1 MVKDA
6 AEWNEEDLIAVGRV
20 DALGKL
26 EAYIYDAKTALKD
39 KVIALTLARVLAL
52 ALALAPALALALALA
67 LAPARARA
75 RARAR
80 ALTLSLTP
88 TPDPTP
94 APYPCPSPLPLPL
107 PLPRPCAGA
116 WRRTTSWRCRRSSR
130 RPTGG
135 PRTVVL
141 LWHYYG
147 THPLG

>member
-20 DALGKL
+20 EALGKL

-39 KVIALTLARVLAL
+39 KVIALTLALARVL
-52 ALALAPALALALALA
+52 
-67 LAPARARA
+67 ARARA

-80 ALTLSLTP
+80 ALALTLPLT
-88 TPDPTP
+88 PTP
-94 APYPCPSPLPLPL
+94 APYPCPPPAPHPCPSPCPLPLPLPL

-116 WRRTTSWRCRRSSR
+116 WRRMTSRRCRVSSR

-135 PRTVVL
+135 P
-141 LWHYYG
+141 G
-147 THPLG
+147 